1 LDKYCITGTAEKMID
16 GVEQTVTLYNYTL
29 PMLIFACFGA
39 LAILFA
45 FWLKHED
52 AVKGYGLEEPNM
64 VEIDEE
70 KKGLI
75 LDYSAE
81 GNIAGTE
88 ILNTSGQVSNP
99 AKVEYEFA

>member
-64 VEIDEE
+64 VESEE
-70 KKGLI
+70 DL
-75 LDYSAE
+75 L
-81 GNIAGTE
+81 
-88 ILNTSGQVSNP
+88 
-99 AKVEYEFA
+99 